1 MIEVLNGPFIRAGES
16 LSDVIDCRGGQMV
29 RITMPPEW
37 DDAPLT
43 FEFSSD
49 GLFFNDIFDLEGF
62 AVSIK
67 HVVKGS
73 GVIVPHDFGRA
84 IAFMKFRSGTRGNPV
99 PQSEDRWFAVAVIKP
114 PEEQAPASRSAKKK
128 APTKKAA
135 KKSAVKKRR

>member
-1 MIEVLNGPFIRAGES
+1 MIEVINGPLIEAGES
-16 LSDVIDCRGGQMV
+16 LSNAVDCRGGQLV
-29 RITMPPEW
+29 RITMPENW

-49 GLFFNDIFDLEGF
+49 GLFFNGIFDLEGF

-99 PQSEDRWFAVAVIKP
+99 PQSEGRYFAVAVIKP
-114 PEEQAPASRSAKKK
+114 PEEEAPARSGAKRKPPAKKVAKKK
-128 APTKKAA
+128 T
-135 KKSAVKKRR
+135 RR

>member
-1 MIEVLNGPFIRAGES
+1 MIEVIDGPLIEAGES
-16 LSDVIDCRGGQMV
+16 LSSAIDCRGGQLV
-29 RITMPPEW
+29 RITMPQDW

-49 GLFFNDIFDLEGF
+49 GQFFNDIFDLEGF

-84 IAFMKFRSGTRGNPV
+84 IAFIKFRSGTRGNPV
-99 PQSEDRWFAVAVIKP
+99 NQSEGRYFAVAVIKA

-128 APTKKAA
+128 APAKKAA
-135 KKSAVKKRR
+135 KKKTRR